1 MGATAT
7 TQLLGSKVKVTQDRG
22 RPLDS
27 PLAEVVMVTIHPS
40 AILRAE
46 DRTGMREG
54 FAADVA
60 RFVACASPPTRS

>member
-7 TQLLGSKVKVTQDRG
+7 TQLLGSKVRVTADRG

-40 AILRAE
+40 AILRAHRRGPLR
-46 DRTGMREG
+46 D
-54 FAADVA
+54 A
-60 RFVACASPPTRS
+60 